1 MERNETMRS
10 FKIVA
15 VTGLTMATLIASVT
29 VAGAMLSGPTANLF
43 EAGTDE
49 EIVTPASPERLEG
62 DIHGDMVEFTLGAE
76 YDGDRAPAVVAARDD
91 GFVDIHGD
99 MVEFALGAEYY
110 WETPPPA
117 TNPVVTIG
125 ANDLDEQLIAF
136 ALQNEVDVR
145 TPPRAANP
153 AVTIGVNDLDEQLIT
168 FALQDEVDPRTLPA
182 VGTAALSGVDPY
194 EEHGRLIDYV
204 LHVEMSE

>member
-62 DIHGDMVEFTLGAE
+62 DRHGELVEIALGAEYDAERAPAVVTARDDGFADIHGDMVEFALGAE

-117 TNPVVTIG
+117 TKRPS
-125 ANDLDEQLIAF
+125 
-136 ALQNEVDVR
+136 
-145 TPPRAANP
+145 P
-153 AVTIGVNDLDEQLIT
+153 
-168 FALQDEVDPRTLPA
+168 
-182 VGTAALSGVDPY
+182 
-194 EEHGRLIDYV
+194 
-204 LHVEMSE
+204 